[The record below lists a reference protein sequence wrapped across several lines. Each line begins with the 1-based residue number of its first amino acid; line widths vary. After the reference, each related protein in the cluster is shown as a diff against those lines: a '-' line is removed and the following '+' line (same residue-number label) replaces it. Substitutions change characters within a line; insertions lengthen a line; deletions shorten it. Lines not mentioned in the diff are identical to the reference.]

1 MSFLAENARMLLQ
14 YEKIGRKQIRIMP
27 KQDPRANL
35 KANLFVKDI
44 DKEVTPKDL
53 HNHFNTIGR
62 VVTAQIA
69 TDASGKSLGYGYVQF
84 ESTEDAKRALEQLQ
98 NSKLK
103 EKEISVQEFVPR
115 EKRQHTSTN
124 TNLFIQNL
132 PQDRNKEEIEAILKV
147 KRKLQQKIKYFI
159 GEFWSIRK
167 DSFSCFERRKSFR
180 VFRRKK

>member
-1 MSFLAENARMLLQ
+1 MLLQ

-103 EKEISVQEFVPR
+103 EKEISVQEFVQR
-115 EKRQHTSTN
+115 
-124 TNLFIQNL
+124 
-132 PQDRNKEEIEAILKV
+132 
-147 KRKLQQKIKYFI
+147 
-159 GEFWSIRK
+159 RK
-167 DSFSCFERRKSFR
+167 DNIPALTPIFSFKICLRIEI
-180 VFRRKK
+180 KKRLKQFSK

>member
-1 MSFLAENARMLLQ
+1 MLLR

-103 EKEISVQEFVPR
+103 EKEISVQEFVQR
-115 EKRQHTSTN
+115 
-124 TNLFIQNL
+124 
-132 PQDRNKEEIEAILKV
+132 
-147 KRKLQQKIKYFI
+147 
-159 GEFWSIRK
+159 RK
-167 DSFSCFERRKSFR
+167 DNIPALTPIFSFKICLRIEI
-180 VFRRKK
+180 KKRLKQFSK